1 MYSAQLLKP
10 DGVMA
15 LLRNTFGSDETEER
29 GLMQKL
35 SSLGHLL
42 SSPPPGMPF
51 KVSRLLQSVV
61 ISFLDLY

>member
-1 MYSAQLLKP
+1 
-10 DGVMA
+10 MA